1 LRRREDQAPTRALL
15 PPNFRT
21 ATTKAG
27 RTTPVAAGGD
37 DGRDNPHNAGKPP
50 HHDEAC
56 RDIYAMNERY
66 CSTAY
71 RYN

>member
-1 LRRREDQAPTRALL
+1 M
-15 PPNFRT
+15 
-21 ATTKAG
+21 KAA

-37 DGRDNPHNAGKPP
+37 DARDNPHSAGKPP

-56 RDIYAMNERY
+56 REVYAMNERY

-71 RYN
+71 RYNLP